1 MFTLFR
7 YLVWLVV
14 ALMILLLATISISE
28 YLVHLAVDAPY
39 DEKLVDLA
47 RALGSEVR
55 GGDGGLMIRPGF
67 AQLLRS
73 DRRDRVYYALRGSDG
88 QVLAGDSDMPPP
100 TGNLPEAAPLLSDGQ
115 IRDEPVRVASLVI
128 AYPPDPEGRLIVQ
141 VAETLNKRLMLT
153 ETLRAQAVALPQ
165 ILVLMVAILL
175 IVYGY
180 AFVLRPMQRLK
191 TLIDHRGSGDL
202 TPLDPES
209 APRDMRPLIL
219 SINGLMQ
226 RLTASIDAQRRF
238 IADAAH
244 QLRTPLAGLKSQTE
258 LALIERD
265 PAEIRRTLERIA
277 DGTEHATA
285 LANRLLTLARAGS
298 PLLAPPQDVDLRAIA
313 QEAIADHLPQANV
326 RSQDLGF
333 EGPPRGERI
342 TVRGDGLLLRELLSN
357 LIDNAVRYTP
367 YGGAITVEVG
377 RTGVG
382 TPALAVTDTGPGIP
396 RDEHEKVFEPF
407 YRGAEAE
414 VAGTGLGLAIVRT
427 IAAAHQAS
435 VALSPGPNGRGL
447 RVAILFGTQRTPLAA
462 TP

>member
-1 MFTLFR
+1 MFTLFK

-14 ALMILLLATISISE
+14 SLMILLLATISISE

-55 GGDGGLMIRPGF
+55 AGESGVTIRPGV

-73 DRRDRVYYALRGSDG
+73 DRRDRVFYAIRTADG
-88 QVLAGDSDMPPP
+88 QVVAGEPDMPLV
-100 TGNLPEAAPLLSDGQ
+100 TGTLPEAAPLMSDGQ
-115 IRDEPVRVASLVI
+115 IRDEPVRVASVAVPSARNGDSRLV
-128 AYPPDPEGRLIVQ
+128 VQ
-141 VAETLNKRLMLT
+141 VAETLNKRLTLT

-191 TLIDHRGSGDL
+191 MLIDARGSTDL

-209 APRDMRPLIL
+209 APRDMQPLIL
-219 SINGLMQ
+219 SINGLME

-258 LALIERD
+258 LALIESD
-265 PAEIRRTLERIA
+265 SGSVRRILERIA

-298 PLLAPPQDVDLRAIA
+298 PLFAPPQDVDQIR
-313 QEAIADHLPQANV
+313 
-326 RSQDLGF
+326 
-333 EGPPRGERI
+333 
-342 TVRGDGLLLRELLSN
+342 
-357 LIDNAVRYTP
+357 
-367 YGGAITVEVG
+367 
-377 RTGVG
+377 
-382 TPALAVTDTGPGIP
+382 
-396 RDEHEKVFEPF
+396 
-407 YRGAEAE
+407 
-414 VAGTGLGLAIVRT
+414 
-427 IAAAHQAS
+427 
-435 VALSPGPNGRGL
+435 
-447 RVAILFGTQRTPLAA
+447 
-462 TP
+462 

>member
-1 MFTLFR
+1 MFTLFK

-14 ALMILLLATISISE
+14 SLMILLLATISISE

-55 GGDGGLMIRPGF
+55 AGESGVTIRPGV

-73 DRRDRVYYALRGSDG
+73 DRRDRVFYAIRTADG
-88 QVLAGDSDMPPP
+88 QVVAGEPDMPLV
-100 TGNLPEAAPLLSDGQ
+100 TGTLPEAAPLMSDGQ
-115 IRDEPVRVASLVI
+115 IRDEPVRVASVAVPSARNGDSRLV
-128 AYPPDPEGRLIVQ
+128 VQ
-141 VAETLNKRLMLT
+141 VAETLNKRLTLT

-191 TLIDHRGSGDL
+191 MLIDARGSTDL

-209 APRDMRPLIL
+209 APRDMQPLIL
-219 SINGLMQ
+219 SINGLME
-226 RLTASIDAQRRF
+226 RLTARIDAQRRF

-258 LALIERD
+258 LALIESD
-265 PAEIRRTLERIA
+265 SGSVRRILERIA

-298 PLLAPPQDVDLRAIA
+298 PLFAPPQDVDLRAVA
-313 QEAIADHLPQANV
+313 QEAIADHLPQANL

-333 EGPPRGERI
+333 EGPPNGDRV

-382 TPALAVTDTGPGIP
+382 APALAVTDTGPGIP
-396 RDEHEKVFEPF
+396 KDEHEKVFEPF
-407 YRGAEAE
+407 YRGTESEAP
-414 VAGTGLGLAIVRT
+414 GTGLGLAIVRT

-435 VALSPGPNGRGL
+435 VALSPGPDGRGL
-447 RVAILFGTQRTPLAA
+447 RVAILFGEFTTPIPHAA
-462 TP
+462 